1 MLFRLRGTWSMMSE
15 AEVVEAARKRA
26 REKTWFW
33 VHLGIYIAV
42 NAGLFVQW
50 WVITG
55 GSGFPWVLSTTLGWG
70 IGIAAHFLGVFVGPR
85 KAARQAHM

>member
-1 MLFRLRGTWSMMSE
+1 MMSE
-15 AEVVEAARKRA
+15 VAMSEAARKRA

-70 IGIAAHFLGVFVGPR
+70 VGIVAHFLSVFAGQR
-85 KAARQAHM
+85 KPARHAQA